1 MKILS
6 KKQWEKINNQI
17 ISLQID
23 YNCKCEQLEAA
34 EEIIKTQNAEL
45 AKIKFEKENKE
56 AKKNGRKRKIIQE
69 K

>member
-6 KKQWEKINNQI
+6 KKQWEKIEKQLTT
-17 ISLQID
+17 LQID
-23 YNCKCEQLEAA
+23 YNCKCEQLEVA

-45 AKIKFEKENKE
+45 AKIRFEKENKE
-56 AKKNGRKRKIIQE
+56 AKKNGRKRKIVQE